1 MYTFEDIQLRFG
13 SRELFRGITGTI
25 EARERIGLVGSNGAG
40 KSTLLKIIA
49 GLHDY
54 DAGTITAAKA
64 ATIGYLPQD
73 GLEVA
78 GTPLYAEVEKAF
90 DDILTLKDKI
100 AEAEN
105 ELQTLATGTQDYLDK
120 LALINEWE
128 ERLEHAEA
136 DKMRSRIE
144 SVLLGLGFQ
153 VSDLERDTG
162 EFSGGWQM
170 RIALAKLLLREPS
183 ILLLDEPTNHLDVE
197 SQDWLENWLNRY
209 AGSVVIV
216 SHDRAFLDTLCT
228 RTFAIENGKLEI
240 YNGNY
245 SYYEKTARERREAL
259 RHAAESQAREIAKTE
274 DFIER
279 FRYKATKAAQ
289 VQSRIKLLDKMERIT
304 FEEEDTS
311 EIEFSFPPSIQSGQ
325 KVVALENAAK
335 SYGALKVLENVD
347 LLIERGDRIAVVGV
361 NGAGKSTLIRMLSG
375 KEPLTAGTRTVGTNV
390 AISYFAQHQA
400 KELDPTKTV
409 LETVNDVAVG
419 LGNTKL
425 RSLLGAFLFRGED
438 AFKPVNVLSGG
449 ERNRLA
455 LAKMLLRPFNFL
467 ILDEPTNHLDMR
479 SKDVLC
485 RALKEYA
492 GTVIIVSHDRA
503 FLDPLVTKVI
513 EVRRGGIRIFHGN
526 VSYYLEKTKDE
537 RSNVAGTPIVAGT
550 PNEDKK
556 INSQKARRQAVAE
569 RSRQLAPLRKE
580 LKAVEEKI
588 AKLEAEQGEL
598 ENAMSA
604 PDFYTRGDATKNDMQ
619 RYETIKAEI
628 AALYERW
635 EEISLL
641 VES

>member
-128 ERLEHAEA
+128 ECLEHAEA

-245 SYYEKTARERREAL
+245 SYYEKTARERREA
-259 RHAAESQAREIAKTE
+259 RNCQNR
-274 DFIER
+274 R
-279 FRYKATKAAQ
+279 FYRAFSLQ
-289 VQSRIKLLDKMERIT
+289 SHQSRA
-304 FEEEDTS
+304 S
-311 EIEFSFPPSIQSGQ
+311 
-325 KVVALENAAK
+325 A
-335 SYGALKVLENVD
+335 
-347 LLIERGDRIAVVGV
+347 IA
-361 NGAGKSTLIRMLSG
+361 
-375 KEPLTAGTRTVGTNV
+375 
-390 AISYFAQHQA
+390 H
-400 KELDPTKTV
+400 
-409 LETVNDVAVG
+409 
-419 LGNTKL
+419 
-425 RSLLGAFLFRGED
+425 
-438 AFKPVNVLSGG
+438 
-449 ERNRLA
+449 
-455 LAKMLLRPFNFL
+455 
-467 ILDEPTNHLDMR
+467 
-479 SKDVLC
+479 
-485 RALKEYA
+485 
-492 GTVIIVSHDRA
+492 
-503 FLDPLVTKVI
+503 
-513 EVRRGGIRIFHGN
+513 
-526 VSYYLEKTKDE
+526 
-537 RSNVAGTPIVAGT
+537 
-550 PNEDKK
+550 
-556 INSQKARRQAVAE
+556 
-569 RSRQLAPLRKE
+569 
-580 LKAVEEKI
+580 
-588 AKLEAEQGEL
+588 
-598 ENAMSA
+598 
-604 PDFYTRGDATKNDMQ
+604 
-619 RYETIKAEI
+619 
-628 AALYERW
+628 
-635 EEISLL
+635 
-641 VES
+641 